1 MILLVWKK
9 KLKFISWKKT
19 DSQDLTK
26 QGALTAGGLR
36 AAQGPQKLWD
46 KWCKI
51 LHSGSLLALRLKARK
66 HYIYIM
72 NLRKKLSVDKRH
84 PLLKF
89 TGSSHFRVI
98 RAPNLCIVAM
108 QLFSKVL
115 LKAFPPAAGIV
126 YVFIAKFTISM
137 APCLD
142 LPYKSAN

>member
-1 MILLVWKK
+1 MGRADMILLVWKK
-9 KLKFISWKKT
+9 KLKFIWWKKT
-19 DSQDLTK
+19 DSWSEVP
-26 QGALTAGGLR
+26 LR
-36 AAQGPQKLWD
+36 PGVWG

-72 NLRKKLSVDKRH
+72 NLNKHSVDKRH

-126 YVFIAKFTISM
+126 YVFIAKFTISID
-137 APCLD
+137 PCLD
-142 LPYKSAN
+142 LPYKSTN

>member
-19 DSQDLTK
+19 DSRSKSATSQSEVPLWP
-26 QGALTAGGLR
+26 GAWG
-36 AAQGPQKLWD
+36 

-84 PLLKF
+84 PLLKY
-89 TGSSHFRVI
+89 TESSYLKKLAMWPKNNFRLLLCLFLSDMIKLPTCYKVRIFWSFWI
-98 RAPNLCIVAM
+98 RLNLYIHS
-108 QLFSKVL
+108 LF
-115 LKAFPPAAGIV
+115 
-126 YVFIAKFTISM
+126 FIH
-137 APCLD
+137 
-142 LPYKSAN
+142 